1 MGRFSGEKC
10 DNRGIPDPKETT
22 DTILR
27 DILDVKLKMKDPRE
41 DLVSAMNSLWHSAKG
56 WVQKTFQMNTNAY
69 SLGHSKPF
77 MIELSQ
83 ERAKGWSSRISKGT
97 DFT

>member
-10 DNRGIPDPKETT
+10 DNRGIPDPEETT

-41 DLVSAMNSLWHSAKG
+41 DLVPAMNSLWHSAKG
-56 WVQKTFQMNTNAY
+56 
-69 SLGHSKPF
+69 
-77 MIELSQ
+77 
-83 ERAKGWSSRISKGT
+83 
-97 DFT
+97 